1 MGRKKLSKVI
11 QYIVTNY
18 GLKGN
23 RGDLQV
29 NRLIKV
35 IELLNRKYGIV
46 EYNKKDILEIIDKE
60 ENLEIRQRETVYG
73 NNYQYIKVRKGYEG
87 EGLFSRVRMILD
99 KEMEKTREMDY
110 SEFCVYIHGEL
121 NQKNVD

>member
-18 GLKGN
+18 ELKRN
-23 RGDLQV
+23 RGDLQI
-29 NRLIKV
+29 NRLVKV

-46 EYNKKDILEIIDKE
+46 EYNRKDILEIIDKE
-60 ENLEIRQRETVYG
+60 ENLEIKQRETVYG
-73 NNYQYIKVRKGYEG
+73 NNYQYIKVIKDYEG
-87 EGLFSRVRMILD
+87 EGLFSRERMILD

-110 SEFCVYIHGEL
+110 SEFCFYIHEEL
-121 NQKNVD
+121 NQKNTD